1 MSRNTNT
8 PPRSTTSTSH
18 LRTTPT
24 SPQGIANFIITALTD
39 ATIYVQDYYQ
49 AKKTEAGRLREEE
62 EEWATGK
69 GDEGDEVRSLMGDRE
84 AEEGRRH
91 QD

>member
-1 MSRNTNT
+1 MSRNGNT

-24 SPQGIANFIITALTD
+24 SPQGIANFIITALTG
-39 ATIYVQDYYQ
+39 ATIYVQDYYE
-49 AKKTEAGRLREEE
+49 AKKAEAKRLREEE

-69 GDEGDEVRSLMGDRE
+69 GDEEDEVRSLMGDRV

-91 QD
+91 QN